1 MEFGDLSENPF
12 ARVSRK
18 EKNTRRQAL
27 VRAFQVFVLVT
38 IVTGGIL
45 VLANQSKRW
54 LAGRLLADFDGL
66 ASSQKI
72 DRLGQLAELGV
83 FSVEP
88 LVKSMTDKDSGVAR
102 AGYELLRTAQN
113 NWTVL
118 PLQDE
123 KSRHEVLI
131 EAVKG
136 IAIDLPDHRTGWGT
150 SLMQQTLLFASEHP
164 GATSDLPE
172 RASNAINLLALS
184 GRPDQTVTLAVVGSD
199 KFGRLD
205 VQGGPLPV
213 DGIQSVDEWT
223 TWPPGKTI
231 ARNVTGTGSAS
242 LPNTT
247 VGPASL
253 PNTTVGSASG
263 VSFGTTEATRSTAMH
278 STASKSDAMPT
289 VYKSGANRLQVIGE
303 NEVVQLADV
312 SHSSNVGFVGGA
324 NAIQVD
330 QPIHRADANNALANN
345 ALAIDGNA
353 QVALLDSPMGTFDD
367 ASVMRWLGSP
377 HAALREKAKLEL
389 VSRGFDGTAI
399 AIATR
404 IFTGDRNQKL
414 ELVDALTSTSVL
426 EPRPWLL
433 LLLQDADREV
443 RLRTISSLGSMDDPA
458 IAASLQ
464 THLVDERDPA
474 VASRIR
480 RVLNLR

>member
-12 ARVSRK
+12 ARVARK
-18 EKNTRRQAL
+18 ERNTRRRAL
-27 VRAFQVFVLVT
+27 VRALQVFVLVT
-38 IVTGGIL
+38 IATGGIL
-45 VLANQSKRW
+45 VLASQSKRW

-66 ASSQKI
+66 ATSQKI
-72 DRLGQLAELGV
+72 DRLGQLAELGA

-88 LVKSMTDKDSGVAR
+88 LVNSMAEEDAGVAR

-118 PLQDE
+118 PLEDE
-123 KSRHEVLI
+123 KSRHELLI

-150 SLMQQTLLFASEHP
+150 SLMQQTLLFTAEHP
-164 GATSDLPE
+164 GATGDLPE
-172 RASNAINLLALS
+172 QASNAINLLALS
-184 GRPDQTVTLAVVGSD
+184 GRPDQTAALAGSGSD
-199 KFGRLD
+199 ELGRLD

-223 TWPPGKTI
+223 TWPPGQTVV
-231 ARNVTGTGSAS
+231 RNVTGGRSENRSDMIAG
-242 LPNTT
+242 
-247 VGPASL
+247 V
-253 PNTTVGSASG
+253 ASG
-263 VSFGTTEATRSTAMH
+263 VSFGAADSTQATANLSSANLSSANLSSANLSSASRSGAV
-278 STASKSDAMPT
+278 PT
-289 VYKSGANRLQVIGE
+289 VYKSGANRLQLLGD

-312 SHSSNVGFVGGA
+312 ADSPMLDTGGSETA
-324 NAIQVD
+324 LQADPPV
-330 QPIHRADANNALANN
+330 HRAGVASPLPSDA
-345 ALAIDGNA
+345 NA
-353 QVALLDSPMGTFDD
+353 QVALVDSPMGTFDD

-404 IFTGDRNQKL
+404 IFTGDINQKL
-414 ELVDALTSTSVL
+414 ELVDALTSTSVI

-433 LLLQDADREV
+433 LLLQDPDRDV
-443 RLRTISSLGSMDDPA
+443 RLRTVSSLGSMDDPA
-458 IAASLQ
+458 IAGRLQ
-464 THLVDERDPA
+464 THLGDERDPA

>member
-12 ARVSRK
+12 ARVARK
-18 EKNTRRQAL
+18 ERNTRRRAL
-27 VRAFQVFVLVT
+27 VRALQVFVLVT
-38 IVTGGIL
+38 IATGGIL
-45 VLANQSKRW
+45 VLASQSKRW

-66 ASSQKI
+66 ATSQKI
-72 DRLGQLAELGV
+72 DRLGQLAELGA

-88 LVKSMTDKDSGVAR
+88 LVNSMAEEDAGVAR

-118 PLQDE
+118 PLEDE
-123 KSRHEVLI
+123 KSRHELLI

-150 SLMQQTLLFASEHP
+150 SLMQQTLLFTAEHP
-164 GATSDLPE
+164 GATGDLPE
-172 RASNAINLLALS
+172 QASNAINLLALS
-184 GRPDQTVTLAVVGSD
+184 GRPDQTAALAGSGSD
-199 KFGRLD
+199 ELGRLD

-223 TWPPGKTI
+223 TWPPSQTVV
-231 ARNVTGTGSAS
+231 RNVTGGRSENRSDMIAG
-242 LPNTT
+242 
-247 VGPASL
+247 V
-253 PNTTVGSASG
+253 ASG
-263 VSFGTTEATRSTAMH
+263 VSFGAADSTQATANLSSANLSSASRSGAV
-278 STASKSDAMPT
+278 PT
-289 VYKSGANRLQVIGE
+289 VYKSGANRLQLLGD

-312 SHSSNVGFVGGA
+312 ADSPMLDTGGSETA
-324 NAIQVD
+324 LQADPPV
-330 QPIHRADANNALANN
+330 HRAGVASPLPSDA
-345 ALAIDGNA
+345 NA
-353 QVALLDSPMGTFDD
+353 QVALVDSPMGTFDD

-404 IFTGDRNQKL
+404 IFTGDINQKL
-414 ELVDALTSTSVL
+414 ELVDALTSTSVI

-433 LLLQDADREV
+433 LLLQDPDRDV
-443 RLRTISSLGSMDDPA
+443 RLRTVSSLGSMDDPA
-458 IAASLQ
+458 IAGRLQ
-464 THLVDERDPA
+464 THLGDERDPA